1 MGSRDQREAAPTVGT
16 ADREVAAP
24 VAVRLRAAFAS
35 SWHPMLLADDQ
46 RRWVTGNAAA
56 CELLG
61 IAPDAVP
68 WHTMDD
74 FTPLSERPRLEQ
86 QWTQFLASGE
96 AEGRYQLYVPNR
108 EPFPVEFGAVANVL
122 PARHLALFIPPN
134 GEGLWAR
141 EGEWRPLTH
150 APASR
155 VPLTKREREIMTLA
169 ASGGQSGDIAKRLFV
184 SPETINS
191 HMQNAM
197 SKLGAHTRAHAV
209 AIALV
214 TGQIAWSNDP
224 ANSGTQ
230 QHR

>member
-1 MGSRDQREAAPTVGT
+1 MGSHRQRDAAPTASA
-16 ADREVAAP
+16 ADEEVDP
-24 VAVRLRAAFAS
+24 QVAVRLRAAFAS
-35 SWHPMLLADDQ
+35 SRHPMLLADDR

-61 IAPDAVP
+61 IAREAVP

-74 FTPLSERPRLEQ
+74 FTPPSERSRLQQ

-96 AEGRYQLYVPNR
+96 AEGRYQLYVADR

-134 GEGLWAR
+134 EEGIWAR
-141 EGEWRPLTH
+141 EGEWRPLTYVDG
-150 APASR
+150 SR

-169 ASGGQSGDIAKRLFV
+169 ASGGQSGDIAKRLVV

-191 HMQNAM
+191 HLQNAM

-214 TGQIAWSNDP
+214 TGQIVWSDERGN
-224 ANSGTQ
+224 AGT
-230 QHR
+230 